1 MLKIQGY
8 QIKLGLCGWSS
19 FRPRIIY
26 ENFCIFIP
34 FKDCDLEAALI
45 EKEALEKG
53 WRQTEINSAL
63 CWVDRNGKIVEKKKF
78 SSKHTEHV
86 DSLDFDDENSEMKST
101 IAQSTMQFFSG

>member
-1 MLKIQGY
+1 MNFLRYVSKI
-8 QIKLGLCGWSS
+8 LEWNPSS
-19 FRPRIIY
+19 
-26 ENFCIFIP
+26 NLNCIPIT
-34 FKDCDLEAALI
+34 DCDLEAALI

-53 WRQTEINSAL
+53 WRQTEINGAL

-86 DSLDFDDENSEMKST
+86 DSLDFDDENSELKST

>member
-1 MLKIQGY
+1 MKILACCEAYFFELKE
-8 QIKLGLCGWSS
+8 
-19 FRPRIIY
+19 IY
-26 ENFCIFIP
+26 LVPALLRTIFIP

-53 WRQTEINSAL
+53 WRQTEINGAL

>member
-1 MLKIQGY
+1 MQDS
-8 QIKLGLCGWSS
+8 QN
-19 FRPRIIY
+19 RICLFNY
-26 ENFCIFIP
+26 IP
-34 FKDCDLEAALI
+34 IKDCDLEAALI

-53 WRQTEINSAL
+53 WRQTEINGAL

-86 DSLDFDDENSEMKST
+86 DSLDFDDENSELKST